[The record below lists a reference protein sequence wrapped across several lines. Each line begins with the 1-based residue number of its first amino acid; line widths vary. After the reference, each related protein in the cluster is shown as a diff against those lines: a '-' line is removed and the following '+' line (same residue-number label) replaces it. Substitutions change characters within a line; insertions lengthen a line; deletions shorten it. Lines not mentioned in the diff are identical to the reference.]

1 MVEAFSKGGP
11 FMWPILI
18 VFIIALIF
26 VFERLFTLTKTTLA
40 TNAFLKKV
48 DEVLKNNGIAEAIEI
63 CRNTPGSIAQV
74 YLAGLSR
81 ADKGSVAVEKAIESA
96 GSIEMSFLEKNMVWL
111 TTAVSI
117 APMLGFT
124 GTVSGMVGAFDA
136 IAAANDISPAVVASG
151 ISEALLTT
159 LFGLIVAIIIQVMQ
173 NVFTWMIDKLIVRME
188 ETSIDLIDTLEN
200 MNSSDS

>member
-1 MVEAFSKGGP
+1 MVDSFIKGGP
-11 FMWPILI
+11 FMWPILV

-40 TNAFLKKV
+40 TNTFLKKV
-48 DEVLKNNGIAEAIEI
+48 DAALKNEGITAAIEV
-63 CRNTPGSIAQV
+63 CRNTSGSISQV

-81 ADKGSVAVEKAIESA
+81 ADKGTEAVEKAIESA

-159 LFGLIVAIIIQVMQ
+159 LFGLVVAMIVQVMQ
-173 NVFTWMIDKLIVRME
+173 NIFTWMIDKLIVRME
-188 ETSIDLIDTLEN
+188 ETSLDLIDTLET
-200 MNSSDS
+200 MTAAK

>member
-1 MVEAFSKGGP
+1 MVDSFIKGGP

-40 TNAFLKKV
+40 TNAFLRKV
-48 DEVLKNNGIAEAIEI
+48 DAALKNEGIGAAIEV
-63 CRNTPGSIAQV
+63 CRNTSGSISQV

-81 ADKGSVAVEKAIESA
+81 ADKGTEAVEKAIESA

-111 TTAVSI
+111 TTAVTI

-159 LFGLIVAIIIQVMQ
+159 LFGLVVAMIVQVMQ
-173 NVFTWMIDKLIVRME
+173 NIFTWMIYKLIVRME
-188 ETSIDLIDTLEN
+188 ETSLDLIDTLEN
-200 MNSSDS
+200 MNSAK

>member
-1 MVEAFSKGGP
+1 MVDSFIKGGP

-40 TNAFLKKV
+40 TNAFLRKV
-48 DEVLKNNGIAEAIEI
+48 DAALKNEGIGAAIEV
-63 CRNTPGSIAQV
+63 CRNTSGSISQV

-81 ADKGSVAVEKAIESA
+81 ADKGTEAVEKAIESA

-111 TTAVSI
+111 TTAVTI

-159 LFGLIVAIIIQVMQ
+159 LFGLVVAMIVQVMQ
-173 NVFTWMIDKLIVRME
+173 NIFTWMIDKLIVRME
-188 ETSIDLIDTLEN
+188 ETSLDLIDTLEN
-200 MNSSDS
+200 MNSAK

>member
-1 MVEAFSKGGP
+1 MVELFLKGGP

-18 VFIIALIF
+18 VGIIALIF

-40 TNAFLKKV
+40 TNSFLKEV
-48 DEVLKNNGIAEAIEI
+48 DEALKGKGVDEALEI

-81 ADKGSVAVEKAIESA
+81 VDKGSVAVEKAIESA

-136 IAAANDISPAVVASG
+136 IAAANDISPAIVASG

-159 LFGLIVAIIIQVMQ
+159 LFGLVVAMIVQVMQ

-200 MNSSDS
+200 MSESKS

>member
-1 MVEAFSKGGP
+1 
-11 FMWPILI
+11 MWPILI

-40 TNAFLKKV
+40 TNAFLRKV
-48 DEVLKNNGIAEAIEI
+48 DAALKNEGIGAAIEV
-63 CRNTPGSIAQV
+63 CRNTSGSISQV

-81 ADKGSVAVEKAIESA
+81 ADKGTEAVEEAIESA

-111 TTAVSI
+111 TTAVTI

-159 LFGLIVAIIIQVMQ
+159 LFGLVVAMIVQVMQ
-173 NVFTWMIDKLIVRME
+173 NIFTWMIDKLIVRME
-188 ETSIDLIDTLEN
+188 ETSLDLIDTLEN
-200 MNSSDS
+200 MNSAK